1 MKFDFSQQRNDVHKY
16 ILQRK
21 QTMKWKQRYV
31 PPVSDVDVQESYCFF
46 NIELK
51 IPYQQFFYFP
61 QFHQHIFHQHIMSFL
76 TDITRKGFHKG

>member
-1 MKFDFSQQRNDVHKY
+1 
-16 ILQRK
+16 
-21 QTMKWKQRYV
+21 MKWKQRYV

-76 TDITRKGFHKG
+76 TDIT

>member
-1 MKFDFSQQRNDVHKY
+1 MKFDFSQQRNGVHKY

-61 QFHQHIFHQHIMSFL
+61 QFHQHIMSFL